1 MVAVDHSDRGA
12 WIWTRIGLESRGA
25 PFAVKHVCAAAVAE
39 ADVDGAAVTLMAS
52 ASVWQ
57 TLYATDAVAERLGEW
72 QLDFGEGPTIDAFKE
87 GGPVLVPDMDSLDA
101 LTRWPVFVTE
111 ASMGGVKAVFALPL
125 QVGAIRLGVFNL
137 YRGVSGP
144 MDARQV
150 ADALA
155 FADAACT
162 LLLSDAEGTRTAAD
176 ITWHRD
182 DRSAHQIQVHQ
193 ATGMV
198 LVQLGV
204 NAETALAR
212 LRAYAY
218 AHNRPLSEVA
228 IDVVERRLRFD
239 PEVRQEGEEVG

>member
-1 MVAVDHSDRGA
+1 MAVDHSDRGA
-12 WIWTRIGLESRGA
+12 WIWSRIGLESRGA
-25 PFAVKHVCAAAVAE
+25 PFSVKHVCAAAVAE
-39 ADVDGAAVTLMAS
+39 ADVDGAAVTLMATAS
-52 ASVWQ
+52 AWQ
-57 TLYATDAVAERLGEW
+57 TLYATDAVAERLEEW

-101 LTRWPVFVTE
+101 LTRWPVFVAE
-111 ASMGGVKAVFALPL
+111 ASRGGLKAVFALPL

-137 YRGVSGP
+137 YRGVPGP

-162 LLLSDAEGTRTAAD
+162 LLLSDAEGTRSAAD

-182 DRSAHQIQVHQ
+182 DRSGHQIQVHQ

-204 NAETALAR
+204 TAEIALAR

-218 AHNRPLSEVA
+218 AHGRPLGDVA
-228 IDVVERRLRFD
+228 RDVVERRLRFEPD
-239 PEVRQEGEEVG
+239 VPKQNEEPV